1 MYSPFP
7 YLARSNSKWNSLMK
21 NWKTMVFKVTLLVMI
36 AIVVFT
42 A

>member
-1 MYSPFP
+1 MYPPNP
-7 YLARSNSKWNSLMK
+7 YLSHSNSKWYALMK
-21 NWKTMVFKVTLLVMI
+21 NWKTLVFKVTLLVMI